1 MSIKLNMETQKN
13 IRKLGRR
20 TGKLQEVAV
29 DTVNSEAQALDI
41 NYKRRLQRNQRLR
54 ARKFTLGSIKIFK
67 ATPIRRSG
75 EPRQLGKIN
84 AIIGIRRMKGGKQ
97 HYLAKLEEGV
107 TRRGHSKTRNR
118 VPIPLTAARTSRNI
132 NKPISSPNRLTKGN
146 TQTLKAGS
154 KIFGLPND
162 RFKNPRQRFAILYR
176 YFRTGGNGLTG
187 DLKKPFFFVDN
198 SNQLGIFKFISG
210 RVRKIRNLKNTSIK
224 TRKRP
229 NFQDSVNTITP
240 TRIQRT
246 FNRKSQK
253 KLAGMR

>member
-1 MSIKLNMETQKN
+1 MPIKLNLETKKN
-13 IRKLGRR
+13 IRKLGRQA
-20 TGKLQEVAV
+20 GQLQVVAAETIN
-29 DTVNSEAQALDI
+29 DEAQALDI

-84 AIIGIRRMKGGKQ
+84 SIVGIRRMKGGRK

-132 NKPISSPNRLTKGN
+132 NKPISSPNRLTKGT

-176 YFRTGGNGLTG
+176 YFRTGSSGLIG
-187 DLKKPFFFVDN
+187 DLRKPFFFTDN

-210 RVRKIRNLKNTSIK
+210 RARKIRNLEDTTVK
-224 TRKRP
+224 TRARP
-229 NFQDSVNTITP
+229 NFRKSVDTITP
-240 TRIQRT
+240 ERIQRT
-246 FNRKSQK
+246 FNRKAQR
-253 KLAGMR
+253 KLSSVR

>member
-1 MSIKLNMETQKN
+1 MPIKINMETNQF

-20 TGKLQEVAV
+20 GVALQQVAAEA
-29 DTVNSEAQALDI
+29 VNDEAAGLET
-41 NYKRRLQRNQRLR
+41 NYKRRLMKNQRLR
-54 ARKFTLGSIKIFK
+54 ARKFSLGSIKTFK

-84 AIIGIRRMKGGKQ
+84 SIVGIRRMKGGKK
-97 HYLAKLEEGV
+97 HYLAKLEGGI

-132 NKPISSPNRLTKGN
+132 NKPVSSPNRLTKGN

-154 KIFGLPND
+154 KIFGLSND

-176 YFRTGGNGLTG
+176 YFRTGSSGLTG
-187 DLKKPFFFVDN
+187 DLRKPFFFTDN

-210 RVRKIRNLKNTSIK
+210 RARKIRNLENTAVK

-229 NFQDSVNTITP
+229 NFRKSVDTITP
-240 TRIQRT
+240 ERIQRT
-246 FNRKSQK
+246 FNRKAQR
-253 KLAGMR
+253 KLSSVR